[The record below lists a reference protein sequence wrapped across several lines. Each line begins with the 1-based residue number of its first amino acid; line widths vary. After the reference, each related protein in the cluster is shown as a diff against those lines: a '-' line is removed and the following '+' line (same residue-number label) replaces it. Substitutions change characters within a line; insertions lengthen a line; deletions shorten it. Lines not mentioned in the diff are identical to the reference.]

1 MWEIQ
6 KRVMR
11 AKRVILNN
19 SWEVDEGK
27 RTEVVKG
34 RVMYGFLE
42 TLSDLAN
49 NKTGKMA
56 CGIPAICRASGLSR
70 STVIRCL
77 AIARRHRFITDT
89 GETLPPPY
97 ETIVYQME
105 PRIFMLLAKGYLDT
119 SYASVEEVMEDL
131 GFTEKTAH
139 ILFFQHDVL
148 SRFMEK
154 HPDGGTDDQYL
165 EMAKPYWRP
174 GLFNSRRTGTTWEPK
189 PSESRSQYA
198 VRKRN
203 LFLKVCKEMDKE
215 AQNWVTPT
223 FVEVKQR
230 VSA

>member
-11 AKRVILNN
+11 AKRILLATD
-19 SWEVDEGK
+19 WEVDEGK
-27 RTEVVKG
+27 LTRTIKG

-77 AIARRHRFITDT
+77 AVARRHRFITDT

-119 SYASVEEVMEDL
+119 SYASVEEVMKDL
-131 GFTEKTAH
+131 GFSELTAH
-139 ILFFQHDVL
+139 LIFFKHDVL
-148 SRFMEK
+148 SRFYEK
-154 HPDGGTDDQYL
+154 HRDGGTDEEYF
-165 EMAKPYWRP
+165 EMCKPYWRP
-174 GLFNSRRTGTTWEPK
+174 GLLKSRGIGTPWESK
-189 PSESRSQYA
+189 PNESWSQYA
-198 VRKRN
+198 ARKRN

-215 AQNWVTPT
+215 AQTWVTPT
-223 FVEVKQR
+223 FAEVEQG

>member
-19 SWEVDEGK
+19 DWEVDEGK

-34 RVMYGFLE
+34 RAMYGFFE
-42 TLSDLAN
+42 TLADLAN

-56 CGIPAICRASGLSR
+56 CGIPTICRASGLSR

-105 PRIFMLLAKGYLDT
+105 PRVFMLLAKGYLDT

-131 GFTEKTAH
+131 GFSELTAH
-139 ILFFQHDVL
+139 LIFFKHDVL
-148 SRFMEK
+148 SRFYEK

-165 EMAKPYWRP
+165 KMAKPYWRP
-174 GLFNSRRTGTTWEPK
+174 GLFNSRSIGTPWEWRPGCD
-189 PSESRSQYA
+189 QNAYA
-198 VRKRN
+198 AMKRA
-203 LFLKVCKEMDKE
+203 LFLKVCKQMDKE
-215 AQNWVTPT
+215 GQTWVTPT
-223 FVEVKQR
+223 FVEVEQG